1 VKSADVY
8 QVREE
13 DDTVLKNV
21 CKLRP
26 WYIDPLS
33 AVLWKVRGDLCGGEE
48 FSQLLY
54 SLRKEL
60 YFCEFYFVCHVLV
73 RSYPSLVVKVRKW

>member
-21 CKLRP
+21 SKLRP

-33 AVLWKVRGDLCGGEE
+33 AVLWKVRGDFCGGEGG
-48 FSQLLY
+48 FLW
-54 SLRKEL
+54 RGG
-60 YFCEFYFVCHVLV
+60 VL
-73 RSYPSLVVKVRKW
+73 PVVVQPEKRVVFL